1 MSDKISAEQVKELRE
16 RTGAGVMDCKR
27 ALEDAEGDSER
38 AVALLQERGAA
49 MAEKRMDRETSQGA
63 IECYIHAGGR
73 IGSMVELNCE
83 TDFVAR
89 TDDFKNLAHELAM
102 QIAATNPL
110 AVSEE
115 DLPTGAE
122 GDPAELCLLRQP
134 YIRDAARTIDELVR
148 EVIAKTGE
156 NVRVRRFSRFELG
169 Q

>member
-1 MSDKISAEQVKELRE
+1 
-16 RTGAGVMDCKR
+16 
-27 ALEDAEGDSER
+27 
-38 AVALLQERGAA
+38 
-49 MAEKRMDRETSQGA
+49 
-63 IECYIHAGGR
+63 
-73 IGSMVELNCE
+73 
-83 TDFVAR
+83 
-89 TDDFKNLAHELAM
+89 
-102 QIAATNPL
+102 
-110 AVSEE
+110 VSEE